1 MMKREGY
8 YVIRTIIAGQIGE
21 KIKYWVPGQ
30 KPTKSKRKMK
40 SDIRKIQQN
49 ESDAVKRVAR
59 LINANFLPGDC
70 FFAPTYS
77 DESLATL
84 MADMPDGIP
93 EDEQMDYLY
102 EKAHH
107 QLQLYLRRVR
117 RTCEKAGIDFKYIA
131 ITSDMDGET
140 GESVRVH
147 HHIIAP
153 REVMEILLEK
163 WPHGIVRKNYV
174 WNEPD
179 HSGLAKYLMD
189 QVRKI
194 PDAKKY
200 IPSRNLIIPVP
211 QDRIAPSGKEV
222 QPPKGATLLHRSE
235 YSSGRPQYIRYIIP
249 KKPKPGG
256 GDCPCYETGGA
267 A

>member
-1 MMKREGY
+1 MKREGY
-8 YVIRTIIAGQIGE
+8 YVIRTFIAGQIGE

-30 KPTKSKRKMK
+30 KPTKSIRKMK
-40 SDIRKIQQN
+40 SDVRKIQQN
-49 ESDAVKRVAR
+49 ENDAVKRVAR

-77 DESLATL
+77 DESLAML
-84 MADMPDGIP
+84 MADMPADIP
-93 EDEQMDYLY
+93 EEEQLDYVY
-102 EKAHH
+102 AQAHH

-117 RTCEKAGIDFKYIA
+117 RACDKAGIEFKYIA

-140 GESVRVH
+140 GENVRIH

-153 REVMEILLEK
+153 REVMEILLDK
-163 WPHGIVRKNYV
+163 WTFGIVRKNYV
-174 WNEPD
+174 WNEQD
-179 HSGLAKYLMD
+179 HYGLAKYLMD
-189 QVRKI
+189 QVRRI

-211 QDRIAPSGKEV
+211 KDRIAPSGKEV
-222 QPPKGATLLHRSE
+222 QPPKGATLLHRNE
-235 YSSGRPQYIRYIIP
+235 YHSGRPQYIRYIIP
-249 KKPKPGG
+249 KKSKPGG
-256 GDCPCYETGGA
+256 GDDPDAEIGGA

>member
-1 MMKREGY
+1 MKREGY

-30 KPTKSKRKMK
+30 KPTKSVRKMK
-40 SDIRKIQQN
+40 SDLRKIQQN
-49 ESDAVKRVAR
+49 EVDAVKRVAR

-77 DESLATL
+77 DESIAIL
-84 MADMPDGIP
+84 MAGMPEGLS
-93 EDEQMDYLY
+93 EDEQMDYVY
-102 EKAHH
+102 AQAHH

-117 RTCEKAGIDFKYIA
+117 RACDKAGIEFKYIA

-153 REVMEILLEK
+153 RAVMEILLEK
-163 WPHGIVRKNYV
+163 WTLGMVRKNYV

-179 HSGLAKYLMD
+179 HYGLAKYLMD
-189 QVRKI
+189 QVRRI

-211 QDRIAPSGKEV
+211 KDRIAPSGKEV

-256 GDCPCYETGGA
+256 GDDPDAEIGGA
-267 A
+267 S